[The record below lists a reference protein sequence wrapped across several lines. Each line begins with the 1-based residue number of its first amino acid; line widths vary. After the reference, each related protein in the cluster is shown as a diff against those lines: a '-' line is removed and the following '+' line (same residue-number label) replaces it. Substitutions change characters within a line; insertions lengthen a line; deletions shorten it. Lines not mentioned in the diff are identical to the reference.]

1 MSEVQILNAHGVP
14 IKTTASMGYN
24 DTAYV
29 GASRTARELR
39 NWTPPIAS
47 PDKELLD
54 ELDTLVARQRD
65 LVRNHGVARGG
76 IQTLVDN
83 VVGTG
88 FRLQAK
94 PDATALGWTPEK
106 ARQWARD
113 VESKWRTFAN
123 SPDFDAGRQ
132 LNFDSMTSLV
142 FRTVMVSG
150 EALAI
155 PMWLNRPGARYRTC
169 LMMVDP
175 DRMMSPYGMSD
186 DKVRSGVE
194 IGLYGEPQAYWIL
207 KKHPNDLMGVN
218 FAANEF
224 ERIPARNKFGRLKVL
239 HIHEK
244 ERTGQTRG
252 KPIMSSII
260 SDFKML
266 DHYQRNELKAAV
278 VNSLVAAFVESPMG
292 PEQLLDMFG
301 GAANPGQA
309 YLNDRAQWE
318 AQLQGG
324 AIIPMYPG
332 DKLSSFNPGRPSS
345 AYKDF
350 LEIKFREAG
359 VGIDLPYELFMKDFS
374 KTTYS
379 SARAALLEAWRSF
392 KSRRKWLKSYW
403 CQPNYELW
411 FEEAVARGEIEA
423 PNFDEMR
430 HFYCRAEWIGD
441 GSGQIDP
448 LKETQSAEKRIQIGI
463 SSLAHECAEHGRDW
477 EEVME
482 QRAAEAA
489 RAKELGLPMP
499 WEINQGGA
507 PLQDS
512 GKNTADGSNDES
524 V

>member
-1 MSEVQILNAHGVP
+1 MSEVQILDASGVP
-14 IKTTASMGYN
+14 IRTTASMGQ

-39 NWTPPIAS
+39 NWQAPIAS
-47 PDKELLD
+47 PDRELLD
-54 ELDTLVARQRD
+54 ELETLVGRQRD
-65 LVRNHGVARGG
+65 LVRNHGVATGG

-94 PDATALGWTPEK
+94 PDAVALGWTPEK
-106 ARQWARD
+106 ARAWARD
-113 VESKWRTFAN
+113 VESKWRVYAS
-123 SPDFDAGRQ
+123 SPDFDAGRS
-132 LNFDSMTSLV
+132 LTFDSQTALV
-142 FRTVMVSG
+142 FRTVMMSG
-150 EALAI
+150 EALAL
-155 PMWLNRPGARYRTC
+155 PMWLNRPGAKYRTC
-169 LMMVDP
+169 MMLIDP
-175 DRMMSPYGMSD
+175 DRLMSPYGMND
-186 DKVRSGVE
+186 DKTRGGVE
-194 IGLYGEPQAYWIL
+194 VGPYGEALAYWIL
-207 KKHPNDLMGVN
+207 KKHPNDLL
-218 FAANEF
+218 FATQAPHEF

-252 KPIMSSII
+252 KPAMASII

-266 DHYQRNELKAAV
+266 DHYQRNELKSAV

-301 GAANPGQA
+301 GSANPGQA
-309 YLNDRAQWE
+309 YLADRAGWE

-350 LEIKFREAG
+350 IEIKMREAG
-359 VGIDLPYELFMKDFS
+359 VGIGLPYELFMKDFS
-374 KTTYS
+374 KTNYS
-379 SARAALLEAWRSF
+379 SARAALLEAWRTF
-392 KSRRKWLKSYW
+392 KSRRKWLKQYW
-403 CQPNYELW
+403 CQPNYDLW

-423 PNFDEMR
+423 PNFDDMR
-430 HFYCRAEWIGD
+430 HFYTKAEWIGD

-448 LKETQSAEKRIQIGI
+448 TKETAAAEKRIQIGI

-482 QRAAEAA
+482 QRAAEAQ
-489 RAKELGLPMP
+489 RSKELGLPMP
-499 WEINQGGA
+499 WELNQGGA

-512 GKNTADGSNDES
+512 GNETTNGSDDES

>member
-1 MSEVQILNAHGVP
+1 MSEVQILDASGVP

-29 GASRTARELR
+29 GANRTSREMR
-39 NWTPPIAS
+39 NWIPPQAS

-54 ELDTLVARQRD
+54 ELGTLVGRQRD
-65 LVRNHGVARGG
+65 LVRNHGVATGG

-88 FRLQAK
+88 YRLQAS
-94 PDATALGWTPEK
+94 PDAKALGWTPEK
-106 ARQWARD
+106 ARAWARD
-113 VESKWRTFAN
+113 VESKWRTYAN
-123 SPDFDAGRQ
+123 SQEFDASRQ
-132 LNFDSMTSLV
+132 LNFDSMTRLV
-142 FRTVMVSG
+142 FRTTMVSG
-150 EALAI
+150 EALAL
-155 PMWLNRPGARYRTC
+155 PMWLNRPGAKYRTC
-169 LMMVDP
+169 MMMVDP
-175 DRMMSPYGMSD
+175 DRLMSPYGMSD
-186 DKVRSGVE
+186 DKIRGGIE
-194 IGLYGEPQAYWIL
+194 IGTYGEPLAYWIL
-207 KKHPNDLMGVN
+207 KKHPNDIFGVN

-224 ERIPARNKFGRLKVL
+224 DRIPARNRFGRLKVL
-239 HIHEK
+239 HVHEK

-292 PEQLLDMFG
+292 PEQLLEMFG
-301 GAANPGQA
+301 GAAEPGKA

-332 DKLSSFNPGRPSS
+332 DKLSAFTPGRPS
-345 AYKDF
+345 AVYKDF

-359 VGIDLPYELFMKDFS
+359 VGIGLPYELFMKDFS
-374 KTTYS
+374 KTNYS
-379 SARAALLEAWRSF
+379 SARAALLEAWRTF
-392 KSRRKWLKSYW
+392 KSSRKWMTSYW

-423 PNFDEMR
+423 PKFDEL
-430 HFYCRAEWIGD
+430 RAYYLRAQWIGD

-448 LKETQSAEKRIQIGI
+448 TKETLAAEKRIQIGI

-499 WEINQGGA
+499 WELNQGGA

-512 GKNTADGSNDES
+512 SDDSADRSNNEP